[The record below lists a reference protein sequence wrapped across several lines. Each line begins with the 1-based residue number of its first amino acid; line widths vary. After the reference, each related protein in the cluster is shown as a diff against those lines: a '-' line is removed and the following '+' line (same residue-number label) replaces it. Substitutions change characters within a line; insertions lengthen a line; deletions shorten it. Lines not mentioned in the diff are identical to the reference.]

1 MMHTALSQSQVAS
14 PLDNQ
19 GLLRPKKGGHSAG
32 RLLTSSLMLTS
43 LVDAFSILV
52 IFLLM
57 STQNGIEVQL
67 KKTEKLP
74 QASAVDGLEK
84 SIVLRIEG
92 DKYFI
97 EDQPVAESGLSKAL
111 VEAKQKFESGL
122 MNSAK
127 AGLIVQADRD
137 MDFEALSPVLRAG
150 SDAGLSQFKFA
161 AIEKR

>member
-1 MMHTALSQSQVAS
+1 MMTTSLKQTQIAS
-14 PLDNQ
+14 PLSAQ
-19 GLLRPKKGGHSAG
+19 GVLRPKGHSAN
-32 RLLTSSLMLTS
+32 RVLVSSLMLTS

-57 STQNGIEVQL
+57 STQNGIEIEL

-97 EDQPVAESGLSKAL
+97 DDQPVAESQLSKKLIAMKKTF
-111 VEAKQKFESGL
+111 EAGL
-122 MNSAK
+122 LNKAK
-127 AGLIVQADRD
+127 AGLIVQADRE

-150 SDAGLSQFKFA
+150 SAAGLSQFKFA
-161 AIEKR
+161 AIQNSK

>member
-1 MMHTALSQSQVAS
+1 MITTSLKQTQIAS
-14 PLDNQ
+14 PLSNQ
-19 GLLRPKKGGHSAG
+19 GVLKPKGHTAG
-32 RLLTSSLMLTS
+32 RLLVSSLMLTS

-57 STQNGIEVQL
+57 STQNGIEIEL

-74 QASAVDGLEK
+74 QATAVDGLER

-97 EDQPVAESGLSKAL
+97 DDEPVTESALGRAL
-111 VEAKQKFESGL
+111 VGAKEKFESGL
-122 MNSAK
+122 LGNAK
-127 AGLIVQADRD
+127 AGLIVQADRE

-150 SDAGLSQFKFA
+150 SEAGLSQFKFA
-161 AIEKR
+161 AIQSAK